1 MQNYQQIEEEHMSH
15 AVRGAPVFWL
25 ALVLLTLPCTVIAAP
40 PCNYERYVTEMV
52 QSGGLCQENV
62 RRLGRDM
69 WTNPVCQDMER
80 ARVDALRER
89 EQNWC
94 GGVRLSARLEQ
105 RVQWLNADLSDI
117 SDGRHVDMLR

>member
-1 MQNYQQIEEEHMSH
+1 MRSMLLVI
-15 AVRGAPVFWL
+15 ALTAPV
-25 ALVLLTLPCTVIAAP
+25 VTHAAP
-40 PCNYERYVTEMV
+40 PCQYEEYVTEMV

-69 WTNPVCQDMER
+69 WTNVACQDMER

-94 GGVRLSARLEQ
+94 RGVRLSARLEQ

>member
-1 MQNYQQIEEEHMSH
+1 MSH

>member
-1 MQNYQQIEEEHMSH
+1 MRSLLLVI
-15 AVRGAPVFWL
+15 ALAAPVV
-25 ALVLLTLPCTVIAAP
+25 AHAAP
-40 PCNYERYVTEMV
+40 PCQYEEYVTEMV

-69 WTNPVCQDMER
+69 WTNVACQDMER
-80 ARVDALRER
+80 ARWNALAER
-89 EQNWC
+89 NQNWC
-94 GGVRLSARLEQ
+94 RGVRLSARLEQ